1 MNDKLTIGEAMQWLL
16 DNPRRWNDGKMSP
29 QTVTSKRHRF
39 KMGKLRYDAKIKFIR
54 DSGEFD
60 EVIYFEF
67 KNNSHEI

>member
-1 MNDKLTIGEAMQWLL
+1 MNNRLTIDEAVQWLL
-16 DNPRRWNDGKMSP
+16 DNPSKWNKKVMSP

-54 DSGEFD
+54 DSGMFD
-60 EVIYFEF
+60 EIIYFEF